1 MNNNVFKLFRKGK
14 RQGDKEKEHSLPIN
28 EREHYTDSI
37 ESKKFKDILVVPVS
51 AIKKNLHLKN
61 VNKKNKIKR
70 I

>member
-1 MNNNVFKLFRKGK
+1 MYLSYFRKRKK

-37 ESKKFKDILVVPVS
+37 ESKKFTKDILVVPVS

-61 VNKKNKIKR
+61 ANKR
-70 I
+70 IK